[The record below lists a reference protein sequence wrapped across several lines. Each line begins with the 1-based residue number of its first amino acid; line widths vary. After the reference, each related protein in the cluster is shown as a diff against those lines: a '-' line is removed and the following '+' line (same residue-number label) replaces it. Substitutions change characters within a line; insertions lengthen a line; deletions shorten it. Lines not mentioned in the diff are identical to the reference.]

1 MYDSDIDQTHK
12 LKQKNSQNDVK
23 LKPIIVKLLSHNLK
37 NLSYFNKKKLKET
50 VFQITESLTA
60 SKLHWLKIL
69 EEIRKQ
75 KKI

>member
-1 MYDSDIDQTHK
+1 MIQILTK
-12 LKQKNSQNDVK
+12 LINWNKKNSQNDVK
-23 LKPIIVKLLSHNLK
+23 LKPIIVKLVSHDLK

-60 SKLHWLKIL
+60 PKLHWLKIL